1 MPREG
6 WGTVNLPDTF
16 LEKINRELEKDRDFK
31 SISSLIIHV
40 VRMHLEKDDREKL
53 ITKAWWNTQLIDK
66 LIRITG

>member
-1 MPREG
+1 MPRED
-6 WGTVNLPDTF
+6 WTSVSLSDT
-16 LEKINRELEKDRDFK
+16 LIEKINRELEKDRDFK